1 MNVRETSFMRS
12 ACIALLL
19 AVIGIT
25 FVSGNS
31 TTAADLTTG
40 LANAEQRVAA
50 AEEELSQRQRQLRVA
65 EARYRAAAAEAAPLV
80 RSLNETRA
88 NAEQLGSTLT
98 SRQDQAHT
106 RIAQLE
112 QERQKEAADHDEEV
126 RTGVGFGLAA
136 LIAGLIAI
144 AWGWFRATAPVAA
157 LVDVEL
163 GQAIGVC
170 VGGGLLV
177 VIVGAVLGSS
187 DGVVGALGSFL
198 FCLGII
204 LPTAFLLARHSA
216 EVQRGRSKPLLRR
229 ERLPRWVP
237 IATAGLMLVV
247 FVASTGSAIFAD
259 GASSQPVP
267 TELREE
273 AEATSKGGGA
283 EELEAA
289 EDAIAAAKQ
298 QAAEPLAQRAAAQ
311 EALADARRGLGGAKR
326 VLARAEA
333 GQRSF
338 VRRVAALEAREQREA
353 QRAEEL
359 AAREEEERLE
369 EEEDELAEQ
378 CHPSYDPCLDPSQY
392 DYDCEGGSGDGPAYT
407 GTVTVSG
414 YDEYG
419 LDDDG
424 DGIGCE

>member
-1 MNVRETSFMRS
+1 MNVGENLILRS
-12 ACIALLL
+12 AYIGLLL
-19 AVIGIT
+19 AVVGIA
-25 FVSGNS
+25 VAAGSS
-31 TTAADLTTG
+31 AMAADLSAG
-40 LANAEQRVAA
+40 LASAEQRVST

-65 EARYRAAAAEAAPLV
+65 EARYRAATAKARPLV
-80 RSLNETRA
+80 RTINQKRA
-88 NAEQLGSTLT
+88 DAEQLRSTLVT
-98 SRQDQAHT
+98 QQDDAQT

-112 QERQKEAADHDEEV
+112 KEHQKEVEDHDEEV

-157 LVDVEL
+157 LVEIEL
-163 GQAIGVC
+163 GQALGLC
-170 VGGGLLV
+170 LGGGLLL

-187 DGVVGALGSFL
+187 DGAVGALGSFL
-198 FCLGII
+198 FCLGFI

-216 EVQRGRSKPLLRR
+216 EVQRGHSKPLLRR
-229 ERLPRWVP
+229 ERLPVWVP

-259 GASSQPVP
+259 GASSQPVSSQ
-267 TELREE
+267 LREE
-273 AEATSKGGGA
+273 AEATEGEGA
-283 EELEAA
+283 EELKEAK
-289 EDAIAAAKQ
+289 EAIATVEQRAAQ
-298 QAAEPLAQRAAAQ
+298 PLAQRAAAQ
-311 EALADARRGLGGAKR
+311 EALVDARSGFRGAKR

-338 VRRVAALEAREQREA
+338 VRRLTALEAKEEREA
-353 QRAEEL
+353 ERAE
-359 AAREEEERLE
+359 ARAVREEEERIE
-369 EEEDELAEQ
+369 EEESELAAQ
-378 CHPSYDPCLDPSQY
+378 CHPSYSPCLDPAPY

-407 GTVTVSG
+407 GTVSVIG
-414 YDEYG
+414 YDEYE